1 MHGRIAMNTHES
13 AGRLPCASAG
23 ARSAQGGPVSDPSD
37 AVTGVAIL
45 LWACEPEAPH
55 RLATP
60 FFHAAAAAALD
71 VPVEIYFTARSVLLL
86 QPGVAAALYPSAGHA
101 KSVYDSL
108 REAVDHG
115 AVLLACSDALAAHG
129 LSGEGLIPECMRRG
143 GAVQFM
149 SRACDLRWRT
159 LVF

>member
-1 MHGRIAMNTHES
+1 MNTPDEHT
-13 AGRLPCASAG
+13 AA
-23 ARSAQGGPVSDPSD
+23 
-37 AVTGVAIL
+37 GVAIL

-71 VPVEIYFTARSVLLL
+71 MPVEVYFTARSVRQL
-86 QPGVAAALYPSAGHA
+86 QPGVAAALHASAHE
-101 KSVYDSL
+101 KSIYDAM
-108 REAVDHG
+108 REAVAHG
-115 AVLLACSDALAAHG
+115 AVFYACADALQAQGLAAVP
-129 LSGEGLIPECMRRG
+129 LIPECTRRG

-149 SRACDLRWRT
+149 ARASDLRWRT